1 MPKELRIETVR
12 VEEQSMTVLKVDF
25 VGIRSDRLDETVAL
39 FRDVLGVSV
48 NRQTDDLVAFKFA
61 DGTVLELYGPANE
74 FHSFFT
80 TGPVVAF
87 RVDNFDVARRAMLA
101 AGVKFI
107 GDVQMPTASAGSIS
121 TVQTARSWRL
131 AVPGKEQTRERR
143 DKPSLSVA
151 IERPLSCA

>member
-48 NRQTDDLVAFKFA
+48 NRQTDDLVAFKLA

-107 GDVQMPTASAGSIS
+107 GDVQHADGVSWQHFYCPDGTVLEISGTGQGANPRASG
-121 TVQTARSWRL
+121 
-131 AVPGKEQTRERR
+131 
-143 DKPSLSVA
+143 
-151 IERPLSCA
+151 

>member
-107 GDVQMPTASAGSIS
+107 GDVQHADGVSWQHFYCPDGTVLEISGTGQGANPRASG
-121 TVQTARSWRL
+121 
-131 AVPGKEQTRERR
+131 
-143 DKPSLSVA
+143 
-151 IERPLSCA
+151 